1 MVGTYHNSTKNM
13 DTTIDVLS
21 SYAISTPI
29 REGYRFKGWTLT
41 HTANATIA
49 SEDNYY
55 QVAKSNI
62 EGDLEENGTL
72 YTAGNMNATLTA
84 NWDKINTLTIHAIDE
99 NGKVLQTTSNKVYE
113 GDSYF
118 TTAPEIANYTKVSS
132 SNNTYGIAEATDIVV
147 NYYYASNSCVKVKYL
162 ELGTNEVVA
171 EEEIIHGYIGKEYQ
185 AKEKMIANYT
195 VVKMDATT
203 KGTMTRDTIEVT
215 YYYIQNATALVKYV
229 DYYTGD
235 VLETT
240 IMEGLVGDMVTP
252 SPAEIKGYALIESPT
267 NTEYVLQK
275 EPIEI
280 IYYYSMHTNVTVKY
294 IDQITGNLLD
304 SVLIEGYEGKDYV
317 TEEKKISNYRFVEVI
332 GNTTGKMIKTPIEVS
347 YYYAYQSSLEV
358 QYIDYHTG
366 KVLDRVTKEGK
377 EGDQV
382 TVLPMEIEGY
392 QLYEKP
398 KVETY
403 TLSKTNQIV
412 TYYYIAIS
420 EGVLVNYVDANT
432 NDLLEQLTIK
442 GCEGDNYTTENKS
455 FDGYDFKYATDNTTG
470 EMKQNLI
477 EVTYYYQYRSSY
489 TVNYMDQYSNE
500 IIKTS
505 TITGHEGDAY
515 SVTYESI
522 DGYQLNKE
530 NLPNNETGILNKKET
545 IINYYLIQKSQGV
558 MIQHIDQA
566 TGKEIAEEE
575 TIEGYEG
582 DSYVTN
588 PKRIEGYTLVA
599 TGENTS
605 GTMKKEKITMVYY
618 YLKDCS
624 VIVNYVDQ
632 TTNTILKTI
641 TINGQETYP
650 YQTEIKDFDGYN
662 CDKSCYPDNS
672 KGIFR
677 IEPIIVNYY
686 YTQLKFNI
694 AVGQELS
701 SIMLN
706 GKEDKVGNSLTISR
720 KTDIH
725 SLKFTY
731 IIMVSN
737 DSELAGSTVLYD
749 YIPNGYVARQ
759 QDNPDWTI
767 DGNVAYRKVN
777 NLVMGES
784 RQFRIVLTATS
795 SEVAGTIVNKT
806 SAVDSVCKPG
816 FSEMIL
822 EDNNDENEFVISI
835 STGLTQHIKEI
846 VWGAL
851 MILIV
856 IGLFVLKIR
865 KMHKDTKSEI

>member
-1 MVGTYHNSTKNM
+1 MVGTYHNSTKNI

-21 SYAISTPI
+21 SHAISTPI
-29 REGYRFKGWTLT
+29 REGYRFKGWTVT
-41 HTANATIA
+41 HTANATVA
-49 SEDNYY
+49 SEDNCY

-62 EGDLEENGTL
+62 EGVLEENGTS

-84 NWDKINTLTIHAIDE
+84 NWDKINTLTVHAIDE
-99 NGKVLQTTSNKVYE
+99 NGKVLQTTSKKVYE
-113 GDSYF
+113 GDSYS
-118 TTAPEIANYTKVSS
+118 TTAPEIANYTRVSS
-132 SNNTYGIAEATDIVV
+132 SNNTYGIVKTNDIVV

-162 ELGTNEVVA
+162 EVGTNEVVA
-171 EEEIIHGYIGKEYQ
+171 EEEMINGYIGQEYQ
-185 AKEKMIANYT
+185 TKEKMIANYT
-195 VVKMDATT
+195 LVKTNGAT
-203 KGTMTRDTIEVT
+203 KGTMTKDIIEVT
-215 YYYIQNATALVKYV
+215 YYYAQNATALVKYV

-240 IMEGLVGDMVTP
+240 IMEGLVGDTVTP
-252 SPAEIKGYALIESPT
+252 SPAEIKGYTLIESPT
-267 NTEYVLQK
+267 DTEYALQK

-280 IYYYSMHTNVTVKY
+280 IYYYSIHTNVTVKY
-294 IDQITGNLLD
+294 IDQITGDLLD
-304 SVLIEGYEGKDYV
+304 SIVIEGYEGKDYV

-347 YYYAYQSSLEV
+347 YYYAYQSNLEV

-382 TVLPMEIEGY
+382 IVLPMEIEGY

-398 KVETY
+398 KVEIY
-403 TLSKTNQIV
+403 TLSKTTQIV

-432 NDLLEQLTIK
+432 NDLLEQLTIT
-442 GCEGDNYTTENKS
+442 GCQGDNYTTDNKP
-455 FDGYDFKYATDNTTG
+455 FDGYDFEYATDNTTG
-470 EMKQNLI
+470 TMTQDLI

-489 TVNYMDQYSNE
+489 TVNYIDQYSNE
-500 IIKTS
+500 IIKTA

-522 DGYQLNKE
+522 DGYQLNEK
-530 NLPNNETGILNKKET
+530 NLPSHETGKLTKKET

-558 MIQHIDQA
+558 FIQHIDQA

-582 DSYVTN
+582 ESYLTK
-588 PKRIEGYTLVA
+588 PKQIEGYTLVA
-599 TGENTS
+599 TGENAS

-662 CDKSCYPDNS
+662 YDKSCYPENS

-701 SIMLN
+701 SITLN
-706 GKEDKVGNSLTISR
+706 GGEDKVGHSLTISR

-731 IIMVSN
+731 TITVSD

-749 YIPNGYVARQ
+749 YIPNGYIAMQ

-767 DGNVAYRKVN
+767 DGNVAYIKVN
-777 NLVMGES
+777 HLAVSES
-784 RQFRIVLTATS
+784 KQFVIILTATS
-795 SEVAGTIVNKT
+795 SEVAGTIVNKI
-806 SAVDSVCKPG
+806 SAVNSICNPG
-816 FSEMIL
+816 FNEITL
-822 EDNNDENEFVISI
+822 EDNTNENEFIISI
-835 STGLTQHIKEI
+835 STGVTQHIKEI
-846 VWGAL
+846 VWGVL

-865 KMHKDTKSEI
+865 KMHKDIKSEI